1 METLFLSR
9 SDVESTITMSDAIK
23 AVENGFREKEN
34 VEKSV
39 KAWLFFTKQGGDL
52 ALWSAYMP
60 SLGAA
65 GMKAIGY
72 NTNNPKKGLPTI
84 TAIVTLY
91 DPETSFPICVMD
103 GTSITRIRTGAAGAI
118 AAKYLARK
126 ESNKVA
132 ILGAGAQ
139 GSALL
144 EGLSEVY
151 SLSDVRIYDISKARS
166 VALANSM
173 AGKISGEIVAVDTV
187 KDAVLG
193 ADIVSSATPS
203 HEPIVMNEWVSPG
216 THLNAIGADEPGKEE
231 LDPEI
236 LKRARIIVD
245 DKAESM
251 RRGETNVPLSKG
263 LIKESDIYAELSEI
277 IIGTKKGRESDSQ
290 VTVFDATGIAL
301 EDVATAWEV
310 YIKAKARGVG
320 QSHRFVV

>member
-9 SDVESTITMSDAIK
+9 SNVESTITMKDAIR

-91 DPETSFPICVMD
+91 DPETSFPIAVMD

-126 ESNKVA
+126 
-132 ILGAGAQ
+132 Q
-139 GSALL
+139 
-144 EGLSEVY
+144 
-151 SLSDVRIYDISKARS
+151 
-166 VALANSM
+166 
-173 AGKISGEIVAVDTV
+173 
-187 KDAVLG
+187 
-193 ADIVSSATPS
+193 
-203 HEPIVMNEWVSPG
+203 
-216 THLNAIGADEPGKEE
+216 
-231 LDPEI
+231 
-236 LKRARIIVD
+236 
-245 DKAESM
+245 
-251 RRGETNVPLSKG
+251 
-263 LIKESDIYAELSEI
+263 
-277 IIGTKKGRESDSQ
+277 
-290 VTVFDATGIAL
+290 
-301 EDVATAWEV
+301 
-310 YIKAKARGVG
+310 
-320 QSHRFVV
+320 